1 MNVVVEKA
9 PMAVPSSAEAIEHCF
24 SRSDGRF
31 DICAA
36 SGQSQEISLKGQ
48 LSSSVD
54 LKEGFLLLFQL
65 GVIAL
70 SGNVCC

>member
-1 MNVVVEKA
+1 MEKA
-9 PMAVPSSAEAIEHCF
+9 PKAAPSGAEAIECCF

-36 SGQSQEISLKGQ
+36 SSWSQEISLKEGE

-54 LKEGFLLLFQL
+54 LEEGVFVVVFNLMLLL
-65 GVIAL
+65 
-70 SGNVCC
+70 